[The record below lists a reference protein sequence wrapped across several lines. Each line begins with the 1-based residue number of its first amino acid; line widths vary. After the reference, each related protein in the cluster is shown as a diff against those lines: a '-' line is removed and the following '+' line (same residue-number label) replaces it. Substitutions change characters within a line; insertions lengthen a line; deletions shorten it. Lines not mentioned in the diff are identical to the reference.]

1 MILVSEI
8 QISKGLQCRLTIN
21 DSALKFY
28 LEIQIVPYTLNGQLN
43 ELSIQGRK
51 IKLQHHWW
59 SWLFENSFI
68 QYYSRPFTRWCSYV
82 LKRQITTTQRGIIST
97 IENQSTAIKLIQ
109 CLIKTNLYHGNGH
122 EYEFKSKSRF
132 QK

>member
-1 MILVSEI
+1 MSEI

-21 DSALKFY
+21 DLALKFY

-59 SWLFENSFI
+59 SWLFEISFI
-68 QYYSRPFTRWCSYV
+68 QYYADYLRGNVVMFKNDKLQPPNGV
-82 LKRQITTTQRGIIST
+82 LSQQ
-97 IENQSTAIKLIQ
+97 L
-109 CLIKTNLYHGNGH
+109 KTNQPLLN
-122 EYEFKSKSRF
+122 
-132 QK
+132 